1 MLKGKDM
8 QQEIV
13 VEEPNKITIAYNLE
27 QTISSLKSSV
37 NALMKKEAHLDAYIL
52 VTNIRNIVD
61 ELHKE
66 VVLANQSNKNTPK
79 RKRKS
84 S

>member
-1 MLKGKDM
+1 M
-8 QQEIV
+8 QKEV
-13 VEEPNKITIAYNLE
+13 LVEKPNPLTISYNLE
-27 QTISSLKSSV
+27 QAISSLKSSV
-37 NALMKKEAHLDAYIL
+37 NALMKIL

>member
-1 MLKGKDM
+1 M
-8 QQEIV
+8 QKEV
-13 VEEPNKITIAYNLE
+13 LVEKPNPLTISYNLE
-27 QTISSLKSSV
+27 QAISSLKSSV

-61 ELHKE
+61 EFHNVTLR
-66 VVLANQSNKNTPK
+66 VSNNSKPPK

>member
-1 MLKGKDM
+1 M
-8 QQEIV
+8 QKEV
-13 VEEPNKITIAYNLE
+13 LVEKPNPLTISYNLE
-27 QTISSLKSSV
+27 QAISKLKESV
-37 NALMKKEAHLDAYIL
+37 NLLEKNEQYNDAYAL
-52 VTNIRNIVD
+52 VCGIKSIVD
-61 ELHKE
+61 DFHKE

>member
-1 MLKGKDM
+1 M
-8 QQEIV
+8 QKEV
-13 VEEPNKITIAYNLE
+13 LVEKPNPLTISYNLK
-27 QTISSLKSSV
+27 QAISSLKSSV

-61 ELHKE
+61 DFHKDVILH
-66 VVLANQSNKNTPK
+66 VSNNSKSPK

>member
-1 MLKGKDM
+1 M
-8 QQEIV
+8 QKEV
-13 VEEPNKITIAYNLE
+13 LVEKPNPLTISYNLE
-27 QTISSLKSSV
+27 QAISSLKSSV

-52 VTNIRNIVD
+52 FNIRNIVD

>member
-1 MLKGKDM
+1 M
-8 QQEIV
+8 QKEV
-13 VEEPNKITIAYNLE
+13 LVEKPNPLTISYNLE
-27 QTISSLKSSV
+27 QAISSLKSSV
-37 NALMKKEAHLDAYIL
+37 NALMKEAHLDAYIL

>member
-1 MLKGKDM
+1 M

-27 QTISSLKSSV
+27 QAISSLKSSV

-52 VTNIRNIVD
+52 VTSIRNIVD

-79 RKRKS
+79 RKRNS
-84 S
+84 Y

>member
-1 MLKGKDM
+1 
-8 QQEIV
+8 
-13 VEEPNKITIAYNLE
+13 
-27 QTISSLKSSV
+27 
-37 NALMKKEAHLDAYIL
+37 MKKEAHLDAYIL

-84 S
+84 P

>member
-1 MLKGKDM
+1 M
-8 QQEIV
+8 QKEV
-13 VEEPNKITIAYNLE
+13 LVEKPNPLTISYNLK
-27 QTISSLKSSV
+27 QAISSLKSSV

-84 S
+84 P

>member
-1 MLKGKDM
+1 M
-8 QQEIV
+8 QKEV
-13 VEEPNKITIAYNLE
+13 LVEKPNPLTIYYNLK
-27 QTISSLKSSV
+27 QAISSLKSSV

-66 VVLANQSNKNTPK
+66 VVLANQSNKTPLK
-79 RKRKS
+79 EKESLLNVRKRP
-84 S
+84 

>member
-1 MLKGKDM
+1 M

-27 QTISSLKSSV
+27 QAISSLKSSV

>member
-1 MLKGKDM
+1 M

-13 VEEPNKITIAYNLE
+13 VEKPNKMTITYNLK
-27 QTISSLKSSV
+27 QAISSLKSSV

-66 VVLANQSNKNTPK
+66 VVLVNQSNKNTHK
-79 RKRKS
+79 RKRKPS
-84 S
+84 

>member
-8 QQEIV
+8 QQEV
-13 VEEPNKITIAYNLE
+13 LVEKPNPLTISYNLE
-27 QTISSLKSSV
+27 QAISSLKSSV

>member
-1 MLKGKDM
+1 M
-8 QQEIV
+8 QKEV
-13 VEEPNKITIAYNLE
+13 LVEKPNSLTISYNLE
-27 QTISSLKSSV
+27 QAISSLKSSV

-66 VVLANQSNKNTPK
+66 VVLANQSNKTPLK
-79 RKRKS
+79 EKESLLNVRKRP
-84 S
+84 

>member
-1 MLKGKDM
+1 M
-8 QQEIV
+8 QKEV
-13 VEEPNKITIAYNLE
+13 LVEKPNPLTISYNLG
-27 QTISSLKSSV
+27 TSYLYLKSSV
-37 NALMKKEAHLDAYIL
+37 NALMKKESHLDAYIL

>member
-1 MLKGKDM
+1 M

>member
-1 MLKGKDM
+1 MK
-8 QQEIV
+8 QEIV
-13 VEEPNKITIAYNLE
+13 VEKPNKMTITYNLE

-79 RKRKS
+79 RKGKS

>member
-27 QTISSLKSSV
+27 QAISSLKSSV

-84 S
+84 Y

>member
-1 MLKGKDM
+1 M
-8 QQEIV
+8 QKEV
-13 VEEPNKITIAYNLE
+13 LVEKPNPLTISYNLE
-27 QTISSLKSSV
+27 QAISSLKSSV

-61 ELHKE
+61 DTLHKE

>member
-1 MLKGKDM
+1 M
-8 QQEIV
+8 QKEV
-13 VEEPNKITIAYNLE
+13 LVEKPNPLTISYNLE
-27 QTISSLKSSV
+27 QAISSLKSSV

-61 ELHKE
+61 EFHKE

>member
-1 MLKGKDM
+1 M

-13 VEEPNKITIAYNLE
+13 VEEPNKITITYNLE
-27 QTISSLKSSV
+27 QTTSKLKESV
-37 NALMKKEAHLDAYIL
+37 DLLEKNEQYNDAYAL
-52 VTNIRNIVD
+52 VCGIVD
-61 ELHKE
+61 EFHKDVTLH
-66 VVLANQSNKNTPK
+66 VSNNSKPPK